1 MTMSMRLHTLVLLCA
16 GTAASLAANAETPS
30 LDLSDPK
37 TQLES
42 YVRVVGDTSG
52 KPYVAYAEGTVFA
65 VIPGAK
71 ARPVFG
77 VRVVGVGRYERI
89 EGGYQ
94 RLSREIG
101 FYTDLNTGEILDH
114 WQNPFIERLVKVVPI
129 QNDPV
134 NRKFIAGQGTP
145 IRQLVQGDNVIF
157 FREIPLRYPNPLDRA
172 TYPLYSS
179 GDYYEAVELF
189 NDYAKMSDLANR
201 KLTSVPSTG
210 SWSRVGPWL
219 PWMEMGQHQGYL
231 LYHARGI
238 KLINGLEDVPA
249 KLHDHIRRVAPKFL
263 SAPRSIEGPDETS
276 WTVFKK
282 SLAERRQSPAGQ
294 TAPHTE
300 RTDK

>member
-1 MTMSMRLHTLVLLCA
+1 MTWSTGLRSLVLLLA
-16 GTAASLAANAETPS
+16 GTGATWVGSAATPRV
-30 LDLSDPK
+30 DLSDPA

-52 KPYVAYAEGTVFA
+52 KPYVAYAEGTVYA

-89 EGGYQ
+89 AGGYQ

-101 FYTDLNTGEILDH
+101 FYTDLETGEILER
-114 WQNPFIERLVKVVPI
+114 WQNPFMERTVAVVPI

-134 NRKFIAGQGTP
+134 NRKFVVGQGTP
-145 IRQLVQGDNVIF
+145 IRQLVQGDIVIF
-157 FREIPLRYPNPLDRA
+157 YREIPLRYPNPLDRA

-179 GDYYEAVELF
+179 GDFYEAVELF
-189 NDYAKMSDLANR
+189 NDYANMSDLANP

-210 SWSRVGPWL
+210 SWSRIGPWL
-219 PWMEMGQHQGYL
+219 PWMEMGQHQGHL
-231 LYHARGI
+231 LYHARAI
-238 KLINGLEDVPA
+238 KLINGLDDIPP
-249 KLHDHIRRVAPKFL
+249 KLREHIASVAPKFL
-263 SAPRSIEGPDETS
+263 SAPTSIEGPDETS

-282 SLAERRQSPAGQ
+282 SLAERRQSAPQQA
-294 TAPHTE
+294 APHAE
-300 RTDK
+300 PANK